1 MLIAAFRGGAEAHM
15 YQVLGT
21 ANQYYQY
28 YQYYSC
34 YSFEPQRFVD
44 SIASPIKAISTKVVN
59 EGAHASF

>member
-28 YQYYSC
+28 YSC
-34 YSFEPQRFVD
+34 YSFEPERFVD